1 MYKLI
6 IEDDEGKTTVVPLIR
21 DEISIGRKEGNT
33 IRLTERNVSRRHARI
48 VRQNGGAV
56 YLEDLQ
62 SHNGIKVNGEKI
74 DGKAAIGEG
83 DRIQIGDYQLSL
95 KLDRTETK
103 APPAGVAAA
112 DNQQT
117 SQFVKPEAQLSAMTV
132 PTMAMPAAVMP
143 TQAQAPAPAPT
154 PVVATSQPGTTPERP
169 ARLIVISQNFF
180 AQEFPIDKAAVV
192 IGRTDENDVV
202 INHRSISRHH
212 AKVVREGGHFHIVD
226 LQSANGV
233 RVNGEE
239 YGKVELRKG
248 DKIDLGH
255 VRLVFVPPGQDYEM
269 KGKGEVTEKED
280 RRGGLFLALGAVVLL
295 VGIGVTVKVVMPRLG
310 GGGGKADPDVE
321 AVTALADIDGDL
333 LAKRWSDASQKADG
347 LLRRADVSASR
358 REVATT
364 KKERAEQEK
373 RNQDIYE
380 RFSKAGGSGNY
391 DDALKVYR
399 DLAADSV
406 YRQVAKEEYDKLFPL
421 FVSNHL
427 QKADVARR
435 SGDCTTAQAE
445 VDKVLAAEPKHLQA
459 LTAKD
464 QPCGTKVAVNDR
476 VEKPERPERPDRPTP
491 DRTPKTPKTPKPTGE
506 GKTRPEPD
514 EGKGSEAGS
523 DASEVEAAKLNDAMT
538 ALTNGDTARAIELA
552 RPLGKFTRAWRIIG
566 AAACQLKDTRQVTE
580 AYRHLDASGKQYLQY
595 VCLRYGVLREGS
607 SFRLGD

>member
-295 VGIGVTVKVVMPRLG
+295 VGIGVTVKVVMPKLN

-333 LAKRWSDASQKADG
+333 LAKRWGDASQKADG

-406 YRQVAKEEYDKLFPL
+406 YRQVAKEEYDKMFPL

-427 QKADVARR
+427 QKADAARR
-435 SGDCTTAQAE
+435 SGDCTTAHEE
-445 VDKVLAAEPKHLQA
+445 VEKVLAVEPKHLQA

-464 QPCGTKVAVNDR
+464 QPCGTKVAANDR